1 MHFQYKNMITRQ
13 YIKDTIHG
21 DEEND
26 FRNYTLVDGKKVP
39 NHGHWEY
46 LNENGDVV
54 AKGTFIDGYHEGA
67 WQMFHDNGQ
76 LFSRCFYVK
85 GERFPMVIDP
95 EFPELGPLPK
105 IEFFEKKYNHIDEID
120 DKELKRTTE
129 NYVCVKGL
137 KIAMDKILD
146 DFPDLIK
153 PFFFN
158 QLYDFAIRAS
168 KSMKPETRTHFT
180 YEGMVYISDQVAEN
194 TVRWI
199 EILTGDIED
208 EEFKNLSQIKYQVAE

>member
-1 MHFQYKNMITRQ
+1 
-13 YIKDTIHG
+13 
-21 DEEND
+21 
-26 FRNYTLVDGKKVP
+26 
-39 NHGHWEY
+39 
-46 LNENGDVV
+46 
-54 AKGTFIDGYHEGA
+54 
-67 WQMFHDNGQ
+67 
-76 LFSRCFYVK
+76 
-85 GERFPMVIDP
+85 
-95 EFPELGPLPK
+95 
-105 IEFFEKKYNHIDEID
+105 
-120 DKELKRTTE
+120 
-129 NYVCVKGL
+129 VKGL

-180 YEGMVYISDQVAEN
+180 YEGMVYISDQVAEY